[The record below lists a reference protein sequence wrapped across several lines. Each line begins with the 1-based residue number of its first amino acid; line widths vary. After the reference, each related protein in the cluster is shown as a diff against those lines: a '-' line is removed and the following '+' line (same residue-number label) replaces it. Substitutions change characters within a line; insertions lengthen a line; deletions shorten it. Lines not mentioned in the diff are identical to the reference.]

1 MPVAVVKCKQVKS
14 GLNGGQKMRLHNSVI
29 NRDFDLYTSL
39 IQSGEDVN
47 QSDEDGNTVL
57 HLIAK
62 NKRTDSVAHS
72 ITSMFSS
79 KVESPH
85 DWICATDGRNI
96 AIADLAIVQN
106 KSLDTCMHIAIEN
119 ENWEFAVL
127 MQQRLCY
134 QLHPDKLRRN
144 KFGLT
149 EYELALVL
157 YGIRG
162 RNNQI
167 DAVFGEMA
175 KVYSSGLG
183 FRYSPFT
190 EEVGIEGGFLALK
203 MAVKAV
209 KMIKLPLKN
218 GNVVNYPLSADH
230 KLFKI
235 ANENEYPSP
244 HAEFDDEIHLDA
256 LYEAINVPYRVAAT
270 RVAAAKKDRDK
281 LRDTIMMELPHLPYD
296 NWLEEDP
303 KFVYS
308 FFEQYAEVL
317 VCKNYHQ
324 SQIISTLRELSRGK
338 PMMCESR
345 NCDEII
351 TDLKLAYNADAFL
364 PYSRILEI
372 LIAKFT
378 TISCQLKCGTCGK

>member
-1 MPVAVVKCKQVKS
+1 
-14 GLNGGQKMRLHNSVI
+14 MRLHNAVI
-29 NRDFDLYTSL
+29 NREFDLYTSL
-39 IQSGEDVN
+39 IKSGEDVY
-47 QSDEDGNTVL
+47 QSDDDGNTVL

-79 KVESPH
+79 KIESPH
-85 DWICATDGRNI
+85 DWICATGGRNI
-96 AIADLAIVQN
+96 DIVDLAVVQN
-106 KSLDTCMHIAIEN
+106 KSLNTCMHIAIEN
-119 ENWEFAVL
+119 ENWEFAAL
-127 MQQRLCY
+127 MQRRLCY
-134 QLHPDKLRRN
+134 QLYPDKLRRN
-144 KFGLT
+144 EFGLT

-162 RNNQI
+162 RSNQI
-167 DAVFGEMA
+167 DTVFGEMA
-175 KVYSSGLG
+175 KVYCSEVG
-183 FRYSPFT
+183 FSYSPFT
-190 EEVGIEGGFLALK
+190 EEVGIKGGFLALK
-203 MAVKAV
+203 KAVKAV
-209 KMIKLPLKN
+209 KMIKLPLEN
-218 GNVVNYPLSADH
+218 GNNVDYPLPADH

-270 RVAAAKKDRDK
+270 RAAAAKKDRDN
-281 LRDTIMMELPHLPYD
+281 LRYTITMELPHLPYD

-317 VCKNYHQ
+317 VCKNYHK
-324 SQIISTLRELSRGK
+324 SQIISTLRELSREK
-338 PMMCESR
+338 PMIYDSQ

-351 TDLKLAYNADAFL
+351 MDLKLVYNTGAFL
-364 PYSRILEI
+364 PYSRVIEI

-378 TISCQLKCGTCGK
+378 TLSCQFKCGTCGK

>member
-1 MPVAVVKCKQVKS
+1 
-14 GLNGGQKMRLHNSVI
+14 MRLHNSVI

-39 IQSGEDVN
+39 IKSGEDVC
-47 QSDEDGNTVL
+47 QTDEHGNTAL

-62 NKRTDSVAHS
+62 NKVSDSITHS

-85 DWICATDGRNI
+85 DWICATRGRNI
-96 AIADLAIVQN
+96 DIVDLAVIQN
-106 KSLDTCMHIAIEN
+106 KSFDTCMHIAIEN
-119 ENWEFAVL
+119 ENWEFAAL

-162 RNNQI
+162 RSNQI

-175 KVYSSGLG
+175 KVYCSGLG
-183 FRYSPFT
+183 FSYSPFT
-190 EEVGIEGGFLALK
+190 QEVGIDGGFLALK
-203 MAVKAV
+203 RAVKAV

-218 GNVVNYPLSADH
+218 GNVVNYPLSVDH

-244 HAEFDDEIHLDA
+244 HAEFDDEIHLDV

-270 RVAAAKKDRDK
+270 RVAAAKKDLDE
-281 LRDTIMMELPHLPYD
+281 LRYTIMMELPHLPYD
-296 NWLEEDP
+296 NWLDEDP

-317 VCKNYHQ
+317 VCKNYYK

-338 PMMCESR
+338 PMIYDSQ

-351 TDLKLAYNADAFL
+351 MDLKLVYNTDAFL

-378 TISCQLKCGTCGK
+378 SLSTSLSN